1 MAVTCRGTGRG
12 ARFVYKAMI
21 SHEPNPERAGMD
33 RERIGSA
40 IDIVDEGLAR
50 GLYTGAALFVSRRG
64 VTAALC
70 CVGHTDETMTRPV
83 DEHTL
88 FDLASLT
95 KPMATAP
102 SILMLAEDGK
112 LDLRQPVSE
121 FLPERDLKH
130 LRDVSLFDLL
140 THTSGLPAW
149 RDLHGG
155 HGTREHA
162 LDILF
167 GIRLDCPPGTRYE
180 YSCLGYIMLG
190 LVVEAV
196 SGEGLDAFARGRI
209 FGPLGMGE
217 TFFNPP
223 ASDNIAST
231 GTCPRRGRIPK
242 GVAHDLNAFTIGG
255 ISGNAGLFS
264 SVLDTAMFCHSIT
277 LAGYCW
283 GVSPLISGIKSRIF
297 ANALPESLG
306 AHTCGG
312 WYIWPNPLLPATES
326 TTKATIG
333 HSGFTGTA
341 IIIDPQYELCSLLLT
356 NRVFSPDDGSALG
369 TLRRRVFGAVL
380 GAIVW

>member
-1 MAVTCRGTGRG
+1 MSTTRSGP
-12 ARFVYKAMI
+12 I
-21 SHEPNPERAGMD
+21 SGGFDPERLAEACGL
-33 RERIGSA
+33 
-40 IDIVDEGLAR
+40 VDEGLAR
-50 GLYTGAALFVSRRG
+50 VLYTGAALFVSRRG
-64 VTAALC
+64 VTAALHC
-70 CVGHTDETMTRPV
+70 IGHTDETMTTPV

-95 KPMATAP
+95 KPMVTAL
-102 SILMLAEDGK
+102 SVLMLEADGK

-121 FLPERDLKH
+121 FLPERDVKH
-130 LRDVSLFDLL
+130 LRDVSVFDLL

-162 LDILF
+162 LDSLF
-167 GIRLDCPPGTRYE
+167 GVGLDCPPGTRYE

-190 LVVEAV
+190 LVVEAA
-196 SGEGLDAFARGRI
+196 SGEDLDAFARGRI

-231 GTCPRRGRIPK
+231 GTCPERGRIRR
-242 GVAHDLNAFTIGG
+242 GVAHDHNAFTIGG

-264 SVLDTAMFCHSIT
+264 SVLDTAIFCHSIT

-356 NRVFSPDDGSALG
+356 NRVCKADDGLAFR
-369 TLRRRVFGAVL
+369 TLRRRVFDAVL